1 MGLQNELEVFRSL
14 GLLTLREEIRM
25 TSFGLLDKLGSNLS
39 RRAVLIER
47 EDLVVGSGEHHEER
61 RTEAQEGRVEGSAC

>member
-1 MGLQNELEVFRSL
+1 
-14 GLLTLREEIRM
+14 M